1 MSVQRKEDNLVESVL
16 AIKKEVPQATFCV
29 HYALKWN
36 YHGGVEAG
44 MEKFRQFLDEM
55 TTLDCTVLLVS
66 GGGKTRQLDSV
77 AVCFTAHCHSS
88 EKYLPAD

>member
-1 MSVQRKEDNLVESVL
+1 MSVQRKEDNLMESVL

-36 YHGGVEAG
+36 YHGGVDAG

-77 AVCFTAHCHSS
+77 AVCFTAHWHSS